1 MKKTSVYDLPT
12 RVFHWLL
19 VILFLT
25 AFIIA
30 ESVGDESTLFSY
42 HMMAGLTIAILLILR
57 LIWGFTGTTYARFSS
72 FKWKPSELIQYAK
85 DVVVDKTKRYM
96 GHNPASS
103 YAALVMFICAIGLT
117 ITGIIMTAGSK
128 NEFLGDIHS
137 VLADIFLATVVL
149 HVAGIIFHHIKH
161 QDSLWSSMID
171 GKKGAIEGEHGI
183 VSLKPVIGA
192 LFLAI
197 TILWIGYLNMQY
209 NTNTR
214 TLDLFGN
221 QLKLGENEH
230 EPHPGLEN
238 HREVQ
243 NDDD

>member
-12 RVFHWLL
+12 RVFHWLF

-30 ESVGDESTLFSY
+30 ESVSDESSLFPY
-42 HMMAGLTIAILLILR
+42 HMMAGLTIAFLLILR

-72 FKWKPSELIQYAK
+72 FRLRPTELIQYAR

-103 YAALVMFICAIGLT
+103 YATLVMFICAIGLI

-128 NEFLGDIHS
+128 DDFLGDIHS
-137 VLADIFLATVVL
+137 VLADIFLATVII
-149 HVAGIIFHHIKH
+149 HIAGIIFHHIKH
-161 QDSLWSSMID
+161 QDSLWFSMID
-171 GKKGAIEGEHGI
+171 GKKGVIEGKHGI
-183 VSLKPVIGA
+183 VSMRPIIGA
-192 LFLAI
+192 LFLVV
-197 TILWIGYLNMQY
+197 TILWAGYLNMLY
-209 NTNTR
+209 KSNTR

-230 EPHPGLEN
+230 EPHPGLKN
-238 HREVQ
+238 HREAQ
-243 NDDD
+243 DNDD

>member
-12 RVFHWLL
+12 KVFHWLF

-30 ESVGDESTLFSY
+30 ESASDESSLFPY
-42 HMMAGLTIAILLILR
+42 HMMAGLTISFLLILR
-57 LIWGFTGTTYARFSS
+57 LIWGFTGTRYARFSS
-72 FKWKPSELIQYAK
+72 FRLRPTELIRYAR

-103 YAALVMFICAIGLT
+103 YAALVMFICAIGLI

-128 NEFLGDIHS
+128 DDFLGDIHS
-137 VLADIFLATVVL
+137 VLADIFLATVII
-149 HVAGIIFHHIKH
+149 HIAGIIFHHIKH
-161 QDSLWSSMID
+161 QDSLWSSMIN
-171 GKKGAIEGEHGI
+171 GKKGVIEGEQGI
-183 VSLKPVIGA
+183 VSIKPIIGT
-192 LFLAI
+192 LLLVS

-209 NTNTR
+209 SSNTR

-230 EPHPGLEN
+230 EPHPDLKD
-238 HREVQ
+238 HRQ
-243 NDDD
+243 TKDNDE